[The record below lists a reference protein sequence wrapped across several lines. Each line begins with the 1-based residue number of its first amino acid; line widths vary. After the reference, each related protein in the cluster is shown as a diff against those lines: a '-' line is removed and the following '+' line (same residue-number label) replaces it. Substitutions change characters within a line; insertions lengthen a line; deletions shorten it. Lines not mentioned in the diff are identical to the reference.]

1 MEKTIS
7 VALFDLDRTL
17 LDTEKLVGMLKRIS
31 QAYGINPVA
40 ERQIYWGVMNT
51 GAKNA
56 FSLEAYVAALRKATK
71 HDPRLGDEAAE
82 KVKKNIRAT
91 GERLLIPG
99 AQELLRFCKK
109 KGIACYVL
117 TLGLPKWQTRKILWT
132 KLDEFFDEPHRL
144 FTDEPNTEKGKMR
157 LIKERFAE
165 RVNGRGMVFFN
176 DRADELAEFLQKFPE
191 ALAFGRFEPR
201 DSRARKANFQKLAE
215 KFPERV
221 YWSENLADLQKNLE
235 TIIS

>member
-17 LDTEKLVGMLKRIS
+17 LDTEKLVGMLKHIS
-31 QAYGINPVA
+31 QAYGINPVE

-51 GAKNA
+51 GAKNS

-91 GERLLIPG
+91 GERLLMPG

-109 KGIACYVL
+109 RGIACYVL

-132 KLDEFFDEPHRL
+132 KLDEF
-144 FTDEPNTEKGKMR
+144 
-157 LIKERFAE
+157 
-165 RVNGRGMVFFN
+165 
-176 DRADELAEFLQKFPE
+176 LQKFPE

-201 DSRARKANFQKLAE
+201 DSRASRANFQKLAE